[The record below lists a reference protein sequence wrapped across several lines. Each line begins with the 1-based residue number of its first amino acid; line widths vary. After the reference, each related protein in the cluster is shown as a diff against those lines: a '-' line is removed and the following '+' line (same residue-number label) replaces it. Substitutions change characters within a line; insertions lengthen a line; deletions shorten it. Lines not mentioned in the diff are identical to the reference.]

1 LSHKTK
7 EKNLF
12 VIDDFTS
19 EIKKTKTFNKF
30 LKKNNLKNS
39 LIITDKNSKS
49 KIYKSTR
56 NIPNLKVI
64 EQEGANVYDIL
75 KYKNVIFTI
84 SSVKTFQERVSK
96 WKCII

>member
-96 WKCII
+96 